1 MGDTSLERRVDFY
14 EFKAIQQDITDM
26 KSLMSRM
33 VEAMGR
39 ITIIEERQHASATA
53 VSDALRRIE
62 DVTNRQHQH
71 DVENAVNTAIVARV
85 GNLESSVREFHV
97 EGERNKARFEA
108 VVWMVR
114 GLWALVA
121 AGGVVWA
128 AKLITVAGA

>member
-1 MGDTSLERRVDFY
+1 MSDTSLERRVDFY

-71 DVENAVNTAIVARV
+71 DVENAVNAAIAARV
-85 GNLESSVREFHV
+85 ANLEISVREFHV
-97 EGERNKARFEA
+97 EGERNKARFETI
-108 VVWMVR
+108 VWMVR

-121 AGGVVWA
+121 AGGALWA
-128 AKLITVAGA
+128 AKLITVVGA